1 MVWNDKTLLL
11 IFIDGY
17 SWKIIILIENPMK
30 NVIKIK
36 SINICNRVM
45 DLFVQ
50 MIDFAI
56 ETAIYVRS
64 FEMITKNN
72 ELFTMLHWSN

>member
-1 MVWNDKTLLL
+1 
-11 IFIDGY
+11 
-17 SWKIIILIENPMK
+17 
-30 NVIKIK
+30 
-36 SINICNRVM
+36 M

-64 FEMITKNN
+64 FKMITKNN
-72 ELFTMLHWSN
+72 ELFTMLQIDQTKYWFETRMD

>member
-1 MVWNDKTLLL
+1 
-11 IFIDGY
+11 
-17 SWKIIILIENPMK
+17 
-30 NVIKIK
+30 
-36 SINICNRVM
+36 M

-72 ELFTMLHWSN
+72 ELFTMLQIDQTKYWFETRMD